1 VAEAPRE
8 SWRQAEIPGKEH
20 CMEGGEEEKERKRE
34 GGRARER
41 ASEREREKERE
52 KERERGREGEKE
64 TTRERKGEDKGR
76 EKDESAVCKV
86 LQERQQTRKR
96 KRTGRAS
103 AATTAKNICSPTL
116 IIINTHTSSSTHTCP
131 NPMHVCQS
139 VSVFGYGRQA
149 SLWSKLN
156 KWGDSW
162 RQGSGESKRESKYLR
177 PAHASDELSKQRPC
191 SLLWHCAQ
199 RRRSGRRTQGC
210 HKPSACK
217 RISSRTDASE

>member
-1 VAEAPRE
+1 MAEAPRE
-8 SWRQAEIPGKEH
+8 SWRRAEIPGKEH

-162 RQGSGESKRESKYLR
+162 RQGSGESKRERDLT
-177 PAHASDELSKQRPC
+177 ATNDESGGQRLAALDTAGDPVIPKQRPIC
-191 SLLWHCAQ
+191 SCHMCQIACA
-199 RRRSGRRTQGC
+199 C
-210 HKPSACK
+210 VSA
-217 RISSRTDASE
+217 SVAS